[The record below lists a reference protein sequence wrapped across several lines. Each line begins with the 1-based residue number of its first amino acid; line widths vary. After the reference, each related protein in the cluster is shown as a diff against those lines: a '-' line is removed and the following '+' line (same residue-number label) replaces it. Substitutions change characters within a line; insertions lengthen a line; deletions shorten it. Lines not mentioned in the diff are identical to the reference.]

1 MSKEQLWKLFP
12 IFLTNHHCEW
22 KEYFLDEQEHLNNL
36 LSECAIKRII
46 HIGST
51 AIKNIWAKPIID
63 ILIELDS
70 NENMKMVSEILE
82 KNGYICMR
90 IESEKRRSFN
100 KGYTLQGFAEK
111 VFHLHLRYYGDNDE
125 VYFRDYLNE
134 HAEIAKLYE
143 EMKLNLW
150 KQYEHDRDGYTEA
163 KREFVKKY
171 TEIAKQQ
178 KNS

>member
-1 MSKEQLWKLFP
+1 
-12 IFLTNHHCEW
+12 
-22 KEYFLDEQEHLNNL
+22 
-36 LSECAIKRII
+36 
-46 HIGST
+46 
-51 AIKNIWAKPIID
+51 
-63 ILIELDS
+63 
-70 NENMKMVSEILE
+70 
-82 KNGYICMR
+82 
-90 IESEKRRSFN
+90 
-100 KGYTLQGFAEK
+100 LQGFAEK